1 MKGARKTK
9 RGVCAGGK
17 GASKSTFAANCQ
29 QRAEC
34 SRAPCP
40 LPWLVWEGGGGWA
53 RGGTRNEHGE
63 QRPGEDSR
71 APVRQVIIR
80 QVNKTACMYVLEIES
95 GSSPVE

>member
-1 MKGARKTK
+1 MQMKGARKTK

-40 LPWLVWEGGGGWA
+40 LPWLVWQEGGGGGKVGREEG
-53 RGGTRNEHGE
+53 RGMSMG
-63 QRPGEDSR
+63 
-71 APVRQVIIR
+71 
-80 QVNKTACMYVLEIES
+80 NKGQERTLEPQCVKSSS
-95 GSSPVE
+95 GK